1 MVFTPSILGSGP
13 AGYEFL
19 SRTRAAQ
26 QEALARSPR
35 IARETA
41 AFVDGLQSVQ
51 TIDDLMADRRMLKVA
66 LGAFGLAEDIDN
78 RAFIRKVLGSDLS
91 DARSL
96 ANRLADKRYLA
107 LARAFNFAGESGPGF
122 PGTQEA
128 EDAAQRLAKIR
139 SAEDLLEDASLLR
152 ATLRSFGL
160 ERDAENTYF
169 LRQVLNSDLT
179 DPTAFANRLSDPRY
193 AELAAAVGLGDRIRQ
208 QDSIYGLVDAFAG
221 GAEGLKAADDLL
233 QAPELLERALR
244 IFGLQD
250 DAGRTDFLRSV
261 LDSDLTDAGSF
272 ANVQEDPRY
281 AALADVFGFA
291 ARAEADADGMAFTS
305 KLEDFIA
312 TVSARQVPATT
323 PKELLDD
330 IGLSLAVF
338 DFFDLPIG
346 PDSFPFAHRILTSD
360 RASPTSLLNV
370 FPDRRYRAFAD
381 AFAFDPPE
389 AGRVYP
395 TGFAD
400 RVVDAYVERE
410 FEARVGEVDPS
421 LRIAISLPR
430 DLVQV
435 VETGTTNDSRWFG
448 VMASRPLRAVF
459 EATFGLPPSFGTLEV
474 DRQLT
479 VLKDRATRMFGT
491 DDVKELSGADQLED
505 LRRRYLAQSSLAGST
520 TGTPGTANA
529 VMALLA
535 GAQR

>member
-1 MVFTPSILGSGP
+1 VVFTPSILGSGP

-107 LARAFNFAGESGPGF
+107 LARAFNFEGESGPGF

-128 EDAAQRLAKIR
+128 EDAAQRLAEIR

-346 PDSFPFAHRILTSD
+346 PDSFRFAHRILTSD

-370 FPDRRYRAFAD
+370 FPDPRYRAFAD

-395 TGFAD
+395 PGFAD

-479 VLKDRATRMFGT
+479 VLKDRATHMFGT